1 VLYPSAGSAEVELG
15 PVHPQDCEVCGR
27 EQPFRLVLTYRYER
41 LFGVFGNVRGRSYLL
56 ICDVCGTA
64 WGVPAAAALKLA
76 RLRRDPIPFLH
87 RFGCLLLFV
96 ALLVL
101 AVVSWLAEALRPR

>member
-1 VLYPSAGSAEVELG
+1 MLYPSAGSAEVELG